1 MNTKKY
7 MRILLHTMPWWGIK
21 QELTLMRLHATFAE
35 SSSVLDNL
43 VLSLNASVME
53 DNIENDKENVTKYH
67 EECFKEFTPIMP
79 QTNSVWIRLGSEH
92 AYCSCLS
99 HHEVW
104 LIAALALPFF
114 ILHSPAV
121 DSLAFFAITIWSS
134 GRDSLD
140 LEMELFWISS
150 PKHLHSLPLDLP
162 SNGESEGTSCGSL

>member
-7 MRILLHTMPWWGIK
+7 TRILLHTMPWWGIK
-21 QELTLMRLHATFAE
+21 QELTLMRLHATCAE

-43 VLSLNASVME
+43 ILSLNASVME
-53 DNIENDKENVTKYH
+53 DNIENDKENVTKDH
-67 EECFKEFTPIMP
+67 EECFKEFTPNMP

-114 ILHSPAV
+114 ILH
-121 DSLAFFAITIWSS
+121 
-134 GRDSLD
+134 
-140 LEMELFWISS
+140 
-150 PKHLHSLPLDLP
+150 
-162 SNGESEGTSCGSL
+162 

>member
-1 MNTKKY
+1 MHEIIVTYNA
-7 MRILLHTMPWWGIK
+7 LVGSQAGADLV
-21 QELTLMRLHATFAE
+21 EAHATCDE
-35 SSSVLDNL
+35 SSSVLDNWFF
-43 VLSLNASVME
+43 SLNASVME
-53 DNIENDKENVTKYH
+53 DNIENDKENVTKDH
-67 EECFKEFTPIMP
+67 EECFKEFTPNMP

-121 DSLAFFAITIWSS
+121 DSLAFFAITIWSR

-150 PKHLHSLPLDLP
+150 PKHLHSFPLDLP
-162 SNGESEGTSCGSL
+162 SNGESEDTSCGSL